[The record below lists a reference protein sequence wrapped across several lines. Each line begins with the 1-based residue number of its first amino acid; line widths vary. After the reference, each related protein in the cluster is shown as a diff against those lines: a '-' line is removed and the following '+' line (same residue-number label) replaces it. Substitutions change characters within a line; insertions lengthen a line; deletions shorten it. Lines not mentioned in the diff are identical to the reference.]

1 MPTHIIYRSD
11 LKPESEVA
19 GCNVRWSCDD
29 DLQKITANSEG
40 IEFVKSCLS
49 SGGRIVVAEIDGQ
62 IAGWRF
68 YMPSPCPQTYRFEF
82 HAPDDVI
89 FGFSAFVLPEHR
101 GKRLFSAI
109 HQFAA
114 NYYISNGYRQ
124 IVSLT
129 GTWNAASRSAHKSAG
144 EQPLLRIW
152 SWTVFGFALI
162 RYQGRLYLRNLTKQG
177 RFRVLIE

>member
-1 MPTHIIYRSD
+1 MPTHIIYQSD
-11 LKPESEVA
+11 LKPGGEVA
-19 GCNVRWSCDD
+19 GCNVRWSRDD
-29 DLQKITANSEG
+29 DLQKIAAHTEG
-40 IEFVKSCLS
+40 AEFVQSCLS

-62 IAGWRF
+62 VAGWRF

-109 HQFAA
+109 HHFAA
-114 NYYISNGYRQ
+114 NYYISAGYRR

-129 GTWNAASRSAHKSAG
+129 GTWNSASKSAHKKAG
-144 EQPLLRIW
+144 EQPLLKIW
-152 SWTVFGFALI
+152 SWTVFGFALV
-162 RYQGRLYLRNLTKQG
+162 RYQGRFYLRHLTTQG
-177 RFRVLIE
+177 RFRVLID